1 MSAAGW
7 IAARGVRVWA
17 EGDALTLE
25 GLASLPPGQAAEVL
39 AFARQNKAR
48 LLEELGGPSGL
59 PWPMPDPVPIDTCT
73 SAGRYACLYAIA
85 DVYGLELVQD
95 AEGGFTL
102 TCPATAPLDAKR
114 AALDGL
120 HELTPYIVERLL
132 QREEPPQL
140 GQIRCTG
147 CGRHFTPA
155 NPNMAYCSVA
165 CSNHA
170 RRRS

>member
-1 MSAAGW
+1 MSEHGNSVQ
-7 IAARGVRVWA
+7 AAR
-17 EGDALTLE
+17 
-25 GLASLPPGQAAEVL
+25 P
-39 AFARQNKAR
+39 
-48 LLEELGGPSGL
+48 
-59 PWPMPDPVPIDTCT
+59 PVPRDVDKMDTAPIHV
-73 SAGRYACLYAIA
+73 SRQGWPEPEPFPLDVGSDAWRYACLYAIA

>member
-85 DVYGLELVQD
+85 SYFGVGLTKD
-95 AEGGFTL
+95 AGGGLTL
-102 TCPATAPLDAKR
+102 TAPATMPQE
-114 AALDGL
+114 AAQAARDGL
-120 HELTPYIVERLL
+120 AELAGYIRGRL
-132 QREEPPQL
+132 Q
-140 GQIRCTG
+140 
-147 CGRHFTPA
+147 
-155 NPNMAYCSVA
+155 
-165 CSNHA
+165 
-170 RRRS
+170 